1 LSVIIVFLKQKHTVK
16 KPKSLEM
23 KKITIFL
30 TLMFFSIIS
39 VFAQDA
45 EGCKDH
51 PLFSRMP
58 NYTIRECANNFGVT
72 DLVMTDGNSKTIEG
86 YKTTV
91 TYDFNTEGEKQ
102 AYSFFQV
109 VKNYENALAK
119 YGVKRIYLASQYA
132 TLFCKSGGKSIW
144 IGVEAASDVAE
155 SYTLTIMEIEE
166 MKQDIQAS
174 AILDVLNKDGFIA
187 LDILFET
194 GKSVIQ
200 KESLPIIDQIYEML
214 NLAANIK
221 ISIEGHTDN
230 VGDATSNKKLSND
243 RAKSVMDV
251 LIAKGIDKS
260 RLSSIGWGQ
269 EKPVADNRTDE
280 GKAKNRR
287 VEIVKKP

>member
-1 LSVIIVFLKQKHTVK
+1 MKIIAM
-16 KPKSLEM
+16 S
-23 KKITIFL
+23 L
-30 TLMFFSIIS
+30 TLTLFSMIS

-45 EGCKDH
+45 DGCKDH
-51 PLFSRMP
+51 PLFNRMP
-58 NYTIRECANNFGVT
+58 NYTIRECAQNYGVT
-72 DLVMTDGNSKTIEG
+72 DLVMIDGNTKTIEG

-91 TYDFNTEGEKQ
+91 TYDFNTEGGKQ

-109 VKNYENALAK
+109 VKNYENALAR

-132 TLFCKSGGKSIW
+132 TLFCKSGAKSIW
-144 IGVEAASDVAE
+144 IGIEAASDVAE
-155 SYTLTIMEIEE
+155 SYTLIIMEIEE
-166 MKQDIQAS
+166 MQQDIQAS
-174 AILDVLNKDGFIA
+174 AILDALNKDGFIA
-187 LDILFET
+187 MDIHFET

-200 KESLPIIDQIYEML
+200 KESFPIIDQIYEML
-214 NLAANIK
+214 NVSANIK

-230 VGDATSNKKLSND
+230 VGNATSNKTLSDD

-260 RLSSIGWGQ
+260 RLSAIGWGQ

-287 VEIVKKP
+287 VEIVKIP